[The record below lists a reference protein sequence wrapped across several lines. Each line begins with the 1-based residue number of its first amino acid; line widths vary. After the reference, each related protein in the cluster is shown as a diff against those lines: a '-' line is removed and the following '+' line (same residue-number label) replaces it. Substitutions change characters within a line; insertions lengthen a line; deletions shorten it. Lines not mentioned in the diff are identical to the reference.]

1 MNNKTQLFIA
11 IIDNKF
17 TFMYI
22 ILKNSFKGE
31 NASRSLYFDKYSPI
45 VRRESKNIGV
55 LPSVGESN

>member
-1 MNNKTQLFIA
+1 MNNKTMLFIA

-17 TFMYI
+17 TYI

-31 NASRSLYFDKYSPI
+31 NASRSLYFDKYDPI
-45 VRRESKNIGV
+45 VRGESKNIAV